1 MGRSDHAPALLRSPP
16 VRVLHV
22 NNEKTWRGGERQTL
36 LTAEEERRRGLD
48 SQIACR
54 RGSPLEEM
62 ARAGGVPTI
71 ELPTALPAAV
81 PPLRRAARS
90 FDVLHCQTGSTHS
103 MAVLATL
110 TSRKPI
116 VVSRRV
122 DNVPHDR
129 WFTRWK
135 YRRVDRIVCASRWIE
150 RVLQDWGVSPEQ
162 MTVIYEAVPSDALVP
177 REACLAELRERTRV
191 TADQKLIGNIAAL
204 VGHKDHA
211 TLLHAARKIAER
223 RRDVA
228 VIIVGDGPLRD
239 DLVRLRR
246 DLDLAATVHFT
257 GFVPQAQRLLP
268 GFDVFAMTSRTE
280 GLGTI
285 VLDAAVAGIPVAAT
299 SAGGLRE
306 AVLHE
311 RTGLLAPVGD
321 AAALADALLRLLD
334 EPALAQHLA
343 RAARRRVGTEFTVAD
358 MVRRYIALYETVL
371 AEHARGRQ
379 PRPAP
384 APGRRAGS
392 LSVR

>member
-1 MGRSDHAPALLRSPP
+1 RAA
-16 VRVLHV
+16 
-22 NNEKTWRGGERQTL
+22 
-36 LTAEEERRRGLD
+36 A
-48 SQIACR
+48 
-54 RGSPLEEM
+54 
-62 ARAGGVPTI
+62 AGGSRWGEGAGREGPPTS
-71 ELPTALPAAV
+71 ERPPALPAGG
-81 PPLRRAARS
+81 PPRRRAARS

-116 VVSRRV
+116 VVSRHV

-150 RVLQDWGVSPEQ
+150 RVLRDWGVSPEQ

-191 TADQKLIGNIAAL
+191 TADRKLIGNIAAL

-239 DLVRLRR
+239 DLMGLRR

-257 GFVPQAQRLLP
+257 GFVPQ
-268 GFDVFAMTSRTE
+268 
-280 GLGTI
+280 
-285 VLDAAVAGIPVAAT
+285 
-299 SAGGLRE
+299 
-306 AVLHE
+306 
-311 RTGLLAPVGD
+311 
-321 AAALADALLRLLD
+321 
-334 EPALAQHLA
+334 
-343 RAARRRVGTEFTVAD
+343 
-358 MVRRYIALYETVL
+358 
-371 AEHARGRQ
+371 
-379 PRPAP
+379 
-384 APGRRAGS
+384 
-392 LSVR
+392 

>member
-1 MGRSDHAPALLRSPP
+1 M
-16 VRVLHV
+16 RVLHV
-22 NNEKTWRGGERQTL
+22 NNEKTWQGGERQTL
-36 LTAEEERRRGLD
+36 LTAEEQRRRGLD

-54 RGSPLEEM
+54 PGSLLEEM
-62 ARAGGVPTI
+62 ARAAGIPTI
-71 ELPTALPAAV
+71 ALPTALPAAV

-90 FDVLHCQTGSTHS
+90 FDVLHCQTGRTHS

-110 TSRKPI
+110 TSRKPL

-122 DNVPHDR
+122 HIVPRDS

-135 YRRVDRIVCASRWIE
+135 YRRVDRIVCSSRWIE
-150 RVLQDWGVSPEQ
+150 RLLQEWGMPPGQ
-162 MTVIYEAVPSDALVP
+162 MTVIYDAVPGDAFVP

-191 TADQKLIGNIAAL
+191 TAGRKLIGNIAAL

-211 TLLHAARKIAER
+211 TLLHAARKIAEH

-246 DLDLAATVHFT
+246 ALDLAETVHFA
-257 GFVPQAQRLLP
+257 GFVPQAERLLP
-268 GFDVFAMTSRTE
+268 GFDVFAMASRTE

-285 VLDAAVAGIPVAAT
+285 VLDAAMAGVPVAAT
-299 SAGGLRE
+299 SGGGLPE

-334 EPALAQHLA
+334 DPALAQRLA
-343 RAARRRVGTEFTVAD
+343 RAARRRVETEFTVVD
-358 MVRRYIALYETVL
+358 MARRYVALYETVL
-371 AEHARGRQ
+371 EEHARARH
-379 PRPAP
+379 PRPTP
-384 APGRRAGS
+384 APGRPAGS